1 MEIKDA
7 TKGTELELPFLFY
20 PGYTVTLQYDDLEV
34 TLETTESDYGFVKVV
49 LPDDVAEGKI
59 TVDYTAT
66 TLDKVAYII
75 SPIALLAFIVYVVIY
90 RRKYKLGGN

>member
-1 MEIKDA
+1 M
-7 TKGTELELPFLFY
+7 
-20 PGYTVTLQYDDLEV
+20 
-34 TLETTESDYGFVKVV
+34 KVV

-75 SPIALLAFIVYVVIY
+75 SPIAMIAFVVYVVLY
-90 RRKYKLGGN
+90 RRKLKLGGN